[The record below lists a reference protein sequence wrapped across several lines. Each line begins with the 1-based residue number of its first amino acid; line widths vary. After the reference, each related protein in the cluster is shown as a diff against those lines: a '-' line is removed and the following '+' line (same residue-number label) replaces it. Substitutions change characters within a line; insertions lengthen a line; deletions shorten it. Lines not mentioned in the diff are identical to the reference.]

1 MKNVVDD
8 VVEKQSNFIENIF
21 IKEQNYQQIKNMMGK
36 ENNYFNSEEINFL
49 YKLRQ
54 NYAK

>member
-1 MKNVVDD
+1 MKN

-36 ENNYFNSEEINFL
+36 ENNYFNSEEIKFL